1 MLVFTVIFISTIV
14 QLSVLVVSLRSTWQS
29 GFNLTNATITGVSG
43 LLLLRGVTTLAL
55 PVDVSPEPSVNAL
68 GESIILALSL
78 GLLMGIIR
86 IVRHSHLPNSKESL
100 YENDEK
106 HRQLLRATLE
116 STADG
121 IFVVDNQGKLL
132 HSNMRFAEMWRIPR
146 TLVDRGLGLYS
157 LDYILDQLDDPL
169 QFQEQV
175 QQLTKSS
182 TADISTLK
190 FMDGRI
196 FECYTVPLIQGQK
209 EFGRVWSYRDIT
221 KLKRTEET
229 AMLYLDLMSHDI
241 RNRLQ
246 GIVMSIEILNM
257 FVDDPDSVG
266 TLMDIERNV
275 QRCASL
281 ISKVKA
287 TEKIDDAPLYPRSLQ
302 IVIGETVL
310 DIRSRFSDVIIE
322 YEPVDFEA
330 VVLADR
336 FLETLLV
343 NILENAVLH
352 NPGEN
357 KKIWVSLTELDRG
370 YEVSITDNGPG
381 INDDLKA
388 DLFDKDR
395 RYGGVGLHLVSHI
408 SEKYGGNLQVSDRVT
423 YDPSQGLDFR
433 IWIPKLGYAQ
443 DDSDSIRAPSVDS
456 IPE

>member
-1 MLVFTVIFISTIV
+1 MVVFTVLLISTIV
-14 QLSVLVVSLRSTWQS
+14 QLSALAV
-29 GFNLTNATITGVSG
+29 GFKAAWHSRFNIANLTVTGTG
-43 LLLLRGVTTLAL
+43 ALLFLRGMTLLLLYGTMGSNIAL
-55 PVDVSPEPSVNAL
+55 DVL
-68 GESIILALSL
+68 GESIILVASLALL
-78 GLLMGIIR
+78 IGNIR
-86 IVRHSHLPNSKESL
+86 LTTHFILASPNNTP
-100 YENDEK
+100 YEDDKK
-106 HRQLLRATLE
+106 HKQLLNATLE

-121 IFVVDNQGKLL
+121 IFVVDNQGNLL
-132 HSNMRFAEMWRIPR
+132 HSNMRFAEMWRIPKS
-146 TLVDRGLGLYS
+146 LVNRGLKLYS

-169 QFQEQV
+169 RFQEQV
-175 QQLTKSS
+175 QELTRSS
-182 TADISTLK
+182 KADISTLK
-190 FMDGRI
+190 FMDGRK
-196 FECYTVPLIQGQK
+196 FECYTVPLSQGER

-266 TLMDIERNV
+266 TLRDIESNV
-275 QRCASL
+275 QRCATL

-302 IVIGETVL
+302 IVIGETVH
-310 DIRSRFSDVIIE
+310 DIRSRFSDVTIE

-343 NILENAVLH
+343 NLLENAVLH
-352 NPGEN
+352 NTR
-357 KKIWVSLTELDRG
+357 KDKRIWVSLTQLDRG
-370 YEVSITDNGPG
+370 YEVSIADNGPG
-381 INDDLKA
+381 IGDELKA

-408 SEKYGGNLQVSDRVT
+408 SEKYGGNLQVSDRIA
-423 YDPSQGLDFR
+423 YDPSEGLDFR
-433 IWIPKLGYAQ
+433 IWIPKVGYTQ
-443 DDSDSIRAPSVDS
+443 NDFGSDQTSTPTSIR
-456 IPE
+456 E

>member
-1 MLVFTVIFISTIV
+1 MV
-14 QLSVLVVSLRSTWQS
+14 
-29 GFNLTNATITGVSG
+29 
-43 LLLLRGVTTLAL
+43 LLLS
-55 PVDVSPEPSVNAL
+55 DVISSDIFVNVL
-68 GESIILALSL
+68 GESILLAASL
-78 GLLMGIIR
+78 GLLIGITKMESI
-86 IVRHSHLPNSKESL
+86 SSMLSPKETV
-100 YENDEK
+100 YENDQK
-106 HRQLLRATLE
+106 HKQLLRATLE

-121 IFVVDNQGKLL
+121 IFVVDNHGELL

-146 TLVDRGLGLYS
+146 SLVARGLKMYS

-175 QQLTKSS
+175 QKLTRSS
-182 TADISTLK
+182 KADISSLK

-196 FECYTVPLIQGQK
+196 FECYTVPLIQGKK

-257 FVDDPDSVG
+257 FVEDPDSVG

-302 IVIGETVL
+302 IIIGETLL

-343 NILENAVLH
+343 NILENAVIH
-352 NPGEN
+352 NPVKN
-357 KKIWVSLTELDRG
+357 KKIWVGLTELDRG

-381 INDDLKA
+381 ISDNQKA

-408 SEKYGGNLQVSDRVT
+408 SEKYGGNLLVSDRIA

-433 IWIPKLGYAQ
+433 IWIPKLGYTQ
-443 DDSDSIRAPSVDS
+443 DNPDSNQVPSVES
-456 IPE
+456 NP